1 MKILATE
8 QNVAN
13 LDALL
18 EHVLTDVINGK
29 IKKDDAKAGL
39 AELIHCID
47 NDSVDGAELWLAQ
60 GRKLMRNS
68 NIES

>member
-18 EHVLTDVINGK
+18 EHVLTDVIDGK
-29 IKKDDAKAGL
+29 LKKDDAKAGL

-47 NDSVDGAELWLAQ
+47 NGNMSGAELWLAQ
-60 GRKLMRNS
+60 GRKIMF
-68 NIES
+68 ESKE